1 MNNLEFNRDAIKHR
15 QSSALVISASIATAA
30 SADPLMTY
38 DVNANYDDSLASNGQ
53 FHARYYDEYFL
64 CC

>member
-1 MNNLEFNRDAIKHR
+1 MRSNTAKAVLA
-15 QSSALVISASIATAA
+15 ALVISASMPTAA
-30 SADPLMTY
+30 SAGSLMTY